1 MEAALRSKGT
11 AGFCL
16 GAAGIFLGI
25 FPVFL
30 AMALI
35 LAAAGAQGGTDSGM
49 GAYTQVGNKNLS
61 QNCERYRPLVEKY
74 ANLHGMEAFVNVIMA
89 MMMQESGGNSEQ
101 YPDIMQ
107 ASEYAGWP
115 PNTITD
121 PEVSIDYGIR
131 AIRDAMQTA
140 GCTNPE
146 QKELLQLAL
155 QGYNYGSGYVSWALS
170 NYGGY
175 SKENAAEFSRVMA
188 DRLGWSSYG
197 DPLYVEHVFQYL
209 TFQPESGEFN
219 GSFSMDGIREDAGK
233 TLDMLQEGWPEDL
246 DKRRAAVI
254 AKGAGRIG
262 KTIYDMYGEDT
273 RSGVENPRTLDC
285 SSFVAWS
292 FQKAGFTDVPY
303 TSTTGTFVSSPNFT
317 EIARVDLRPGD
328 IGLKNT
334 IPAGGSNHV
343 GIYVGQ
349 DGNGNA
355 MWLHCSSYGVNGPRI
370 DYYSNFQIFYRYQ
383 GFQD

>member
-11 AGFCL
+11 TGFCL

-30 AMALI
+30 AMTLI

-61 QNCERYRPLVEKY
+61 PNCERYRPLVEKY
-74 ANLHGMEAFVNVIMA
+74 ANLHGIEAFVNVIMA

-146 QKELLQLAL
+146 QKELLQCSHMAFPFP
-155 QGYNYGSGYVSWALS
+155 SW
-170 NYGGY
+170 
-175 SKENAAEFSRVMA
+175 
-188 DRLGWSSYG
+188 
-197 DPLYVEHVFQYL
+197 P
-209 TFQPESGEFN
+209 T
-219 GSFSMDGIREDAGK
+219 
-233 TLDMLQEGWPEDL
+233 
-246 DKRRAAVI
+246 
-254 AKGAGRIG
+254 
-262 KTIYDMYGEDT
+262 
-273 RSGVENPRTLDC
+273 
-285 SSFVAWS
+285 
-292 FQKAGFTDVPY
+292 
-303 TSTTGTFVSSPNFT
+303 
-317 EIARVDLRPGD
+317 
-328 IGLKNT
+328 
-334 IPAGGSNHV
+334 
-343 GIYVGQ
+343 
-349 DGNGNA
+349 
-355 MWLHCSSYGVNGPRI
+355 
-370 DYYSNFQIFYRYQ
+370 
-383 GFQD
+383 